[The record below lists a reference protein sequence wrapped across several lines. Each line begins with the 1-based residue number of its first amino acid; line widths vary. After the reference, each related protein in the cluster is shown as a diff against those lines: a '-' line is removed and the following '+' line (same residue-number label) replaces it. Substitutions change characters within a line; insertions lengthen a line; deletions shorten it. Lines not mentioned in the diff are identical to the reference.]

1 MKTSSVKE
9 VVVGNSYEGKYGTM
23 INHTYTMED
32 GTVIQASHKKA
43 SPIAVGETV
52 EYEIIRTDEKYG
64 HSGKVSKP
72 KPAFGGGGGGKYSS
86 VGQVVGMSLNNAT
99 LAYCHGKIEEKD
111 IASFADRIVKAA
123 KALQSK
129 YDGQF

>member
-1 MKTSSVKE
+1 MNTSRVKQ

-32 GTVIQASHKKA
+32 GTVLQASHKKA
-43 SPIAVGETV
+43 SPIAVGEEV

-72 KPAFGGGGGGKYSS
+72 KPAFGGGGGSKYNS
-86 VGQVVGMSLNNAT
+86 VGATVGAALNNAVSM
-99 LAYCHGKIEEKD
+99 YIHDKIEKKKIPAVADWLVGEAKKLEK
-111 IASFADRIVKAA
+111 KH
-123 KALQSK
+123 
-129 YDGQF
+129 GG